1 MSSSSSSSSTS
12 GKGTTMHFAKVA
24 VMMTAILCDL
34 ALSCTLD
41 FDSYNNDNNAQ
52 LATRLLLG
60 LYGLQVVIQI
70 CIFLILFLAMAD
82 TFLFRV
88 GLLPFL
94 MRKFRFVLMFHVV
107 NMAITVACGAYRVQ
121 KFIAGW
127 EVIDLHRD
135 TTFVALS
142 VTQKIVVIPYYALN
156 LRAAVKLSD
165 NLYFDKDAWISLIRK
180 KSKQIASRRLMKV

>member
-1 MSSSSSSSSTS
+1 MSSVQQTT
-12 GKGTTMHFAKVA
+12 KQGTTMHFAKVA
-24 VMMTAILCDL
+24 VMMTAIMCDL
-34 ALSCTLD
+34 ALSSTLD
-41 FDSYNNDNNAQ
+41 YDSYNNDNNAQ

-70 CIFLILFLAMAD
+70 SIFLILFLAMAD

-94 MRKFRFVLMFHVV
+94 VRKFRFVLSFHVV
-107 NMAITVACGAYRVQ
+107 NMAITVACGAYRVT
-121 KFIAGW
+121 KFIDGW
-127 EVIDLHRD
+127 EVIDLHKD

-142 VTQKIVVIPYYALN
+142 ITQKIIVMPYYALN

-165 NLYFDKDAWISLIRK
+165 NLYFDKDAWIALIKK
-180 KSKQIASRRLMKV
+180 KSKGSFANRKLMKGP

>member
-1 MSSSSSSSSTS
+1 
-12 GKGTTMHFAKVA
+12 MHFAKVA
-24 VMMTAILCDL
+24 VMMSAITCDL
-34 ALSCTLD
+34 ALSSTLD
-41 FDSYNNDNNAQ
+41 YDSYNNDNNAQ

-70 CIFLILFLAMAD
+70 SIFLILFLAMAD

-94 MRKFRFVLMFHVV
+94 VRKFRFVLSFHVV
-107 NMAITVACGAYRVQ
+107 NMAITVACGAYRVT
-121 KFIAGW
+121 KFIDGA

-142 VTQKIVVIPYYALN
+142 IAQKIIVMPYYALN

-165 NLYFDKDAWISLIRK
+165 NLYFDKDAWISLIKKKTRGSVANRK
-180 KSKQIASRRLMKV
+180 LLKGP